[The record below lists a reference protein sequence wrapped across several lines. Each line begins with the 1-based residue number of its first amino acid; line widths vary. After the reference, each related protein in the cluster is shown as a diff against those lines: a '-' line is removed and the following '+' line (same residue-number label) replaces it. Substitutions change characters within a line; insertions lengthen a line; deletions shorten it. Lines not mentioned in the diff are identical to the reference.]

1 MRSLFPGQFRPS
13 ADRFKLLWADCIF
26 AVDANVLLNLY
37 RYSPETRAELER
49 TLSSVKER
57 LFVPHQAAKEF
68 LKNRLGVTVGQ
79 AEEYTKAIK
88 AISDLSSI
96 LSNKKKHPFLPEEE
110 LPKFNSQ
117 VEKLVGQLDLQ
128 RTLLLNRLISDEILE
143 FIESIFDGRTGD
155 PFDDATLS
163 VLATDGDVRYQNE
176 IPPGYKDGKKDASG
190 DPYRKFGDL
199 IVWKQLIAQ
208 AKTTGKSVVFITDD
222 KKEDWWL
229 EQSGRTIGPRT
240 ELRDEF
246 IKEVAKDF
254 WMYTVDKFIEEAAR
268 IQNTQVSEKV
278 IEEIIQVSN
287 EVQAARTAFSENE
300 NSYFRKAIT
309 RDEMLDRLRSSERW
323 AAQNS
328 EGFLGLQSY
337 VKGYLGHGGFDYAA
351 SFDMIQQLEEEGLV
365 EVYDRQGE
373 GHERSVRA
381 IRLVRPNQFANRP
394 LEGLKSLLDQSQ
406 NGGQIDGG

>member
-1 MRSLFPGQFRPS
+1 MRSIFPGHFRPS
-13 ADRFKLLWADCIF
+13 ADGFRSLWSDCVF

-37 RYSPETRAELER
+37 RYSPETRTELER
-49 TLSSVKER
+49 TLASVRDR
-57 LFVPHQAAKEF
+57 LFVPHQAAREF

-79 AEEYTKAIK
+79 AEEYTKAMK
-88 AISDLSSI
+88 AISDLSAT
-96 LSNKKKHPFLPEEE
+96 LSNKKKHPFLPEAE

-117 VEKLVGQLDLQ
+117 VGKLVEQLESQ
-128 RTLLLNRLISDEILE
+128 RTLLLNRLINDEILE
-143 FIESIFDGRTGD
+143 FVESIFEGRTGS
-155 PFDDATLS
+155 PFDDATLKS
-163 VLATDGDVRYQNE
+163 LTADGDLRYQSE

-199 IVWKQLIAQ
+199 IVWKQLIAH
-208 AKTTGKSVVFITDD
+208 AKTEGKPIVFITDD

-246 IKEVAKDF
+246 IAEVAKEF

-278 IEEIIQVSN
+278 IEEIIQVSH
-287 EVQAARTAFSENE
+287 EVQVARTAISESEAN
-300 NSYFRKAIT
+300 YFRKAIT

-328 EGFLGLQSY
+328 EGFLGLHSY
-337 VKGYLGHGGFDYAA
+337 VKGYLGHAGFDYSA
-351 SFDMIQQLEEEGLV
+351 SFDMIRQLEEAGLV
-365 EVYDRQGE
+365 EVYDHRGE

-381 IRLVRPNQFANRP
+381 IRLVQPNQFSNRP
-394 LEGLKSLLDQSQ
+394 LAGLKSLLDQPQ
-406 NGGQIDGG
+406 NDKQLDGS

>member
-1 MRSLFPGQFRPS
+1 MRALFPGQFRPS
-13 ADRFKLLWADCIF
+13 AEGFQSLWSDCIF

-37 RYSPETRAELER
+37 RYSPETRSELER
-49 TLSSVKER
+49 TIASVKER

-88 AISDLSSI
+88 AINDLSST
-96 LSNKKKHPFLPEEE
+96 LSNKKKHPFLPEAE

-117 VEKLVGQLDLQ
+117 VEKLVAQLDSQ

-143 FIESIFDGRTGD
+143 FIESIFEGRTGS
-155 PFDDATLS
+155 PFDDTTLKS
-163 VLATDGDVRYQNE
+163 LTAEGDLRYQNE

-199 IVWKQLIAQ
+199 IVWKQLIAK
-208 AKTTGKSVVFITDD
+208 AKTAGKPIVFITDD

-246 IKEVAKDF
+246 IAEVNKDF

-268 IQNTQVSEKV
+268 TQNTQVSEKV
-278 IEEIIQVSN
+278 IEEIIQVSA
-287 EVQAARTAFSENE
+287 EVQAERTAISESN
-300 NSYFRKAIT
+300 YFRKAIT
-309 RDEMLDRLRSSERW
+309 RDEMLDRLRSSEKW

-328 EGFLGLQSY
+328 EGFLGLHSY
-337 VKGYLGHGGFDYAA
+337 VKGYLGHAGFDYSV
-351 SFDMIQQLEEEGLV
+351 SFDMIRQLEEEGLI
-365 EVYDRQGE
+365 EVYDHRGE

-381 IRLVRPNQFANRP
+381 IRLVRPDQFSNRP
-394 LEGLKSLLDQSQ
+394 LEGLQSLLNQSQ
-406 NGGQIDGG
+406 GGGQGEGS